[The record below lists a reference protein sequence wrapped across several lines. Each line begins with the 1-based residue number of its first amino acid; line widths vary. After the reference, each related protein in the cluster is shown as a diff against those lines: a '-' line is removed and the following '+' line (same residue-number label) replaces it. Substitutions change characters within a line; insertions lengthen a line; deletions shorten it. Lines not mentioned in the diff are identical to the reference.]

1 LEDRPFQVAWYLQ
14 DFANDICSICEL
26 QPSTLQNGDFPFWFI
41 FEAKKQRSK
50 IAVKPKKQRKQSKKT
65 EKQNIRKTAQ
75 QERGVLQ
82 TTKLKKMP

>member
-1 LEDRPFQVAWYLQ
+1 LQ

-50 IAVKPKKQRKQSKKT
+50 IAVKPKKQRSKKS
-65 EKQNIRKTAQ
+65 EKQHSRREESYKQLNSKRCPK
-75 QERGVLQ
+75 
-82 TTKLKKMP
+82 